1 MTLRARDLMTG
12 EVATVGPDEEVGDVL
27 GRLARAE
34 FDGYPVLD
42 GDDLVGI
49 VTRGDILRLFR
60 SEERVVWIPIGVP
73 PFSETLTY
81 AIDLPFDDL
90 DLGIDVAKQAQRP
103 IREAMTEAVVTV
115 GPETEFDRL
124 VELLTE
130 EERDINRLPV
140 LDDGAL
146 VGIVTRQD
154 LLRALRDG

>member
-1 MTLRARDLMTG
+1 MTISARDLMTTD
-12 EVATVGPDEEVGDVL
+12 VATAAPDEEVGDVL
-27 GRLARAE
+27 GRLARAD
-34 FDGYPVLD
+34 FDGFPVLD
-42 GDDLVGI
+42 DGDLVGI

-60 SEERVVWIPIGVP
+60 NEERVVWIPIGVP

-103 IREAMTEAVVTV
+103 IREAMTEEVVTV
-115 GPETEFDRL
+115 GPDTEFDRL
-124 VELLTE
+124 VDLLTDD
-130 EERDINRLPV
+130 ERDINRLPV

-154 LLRALRDG
+154 LLRALRRD